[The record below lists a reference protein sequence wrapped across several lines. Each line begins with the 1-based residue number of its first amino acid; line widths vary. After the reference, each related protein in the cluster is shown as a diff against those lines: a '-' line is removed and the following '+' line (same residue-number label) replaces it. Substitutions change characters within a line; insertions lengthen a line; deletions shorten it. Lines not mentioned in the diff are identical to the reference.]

1 MKNLVGSLPAFFDAE
16 VYKSTLGKTLCCAAV
31 VLFRNRAHYI
41 KSWSLRSASPL

>member
-16 VYKSTLGKTLCCAAV
+16 VYKSTVEKTLCCVAV

-41 KSWSLRSASPL
+41 KS